1 MVFNRKLDL
10 AKHRVDMHLHRLTK
24 YRCKYCTRRKQFSSQ
39 AMLFFH
45 LKLVH
50 GVRRWTAEARVQR
63 GEFNVVQR
71 KQEGK
76 LEQEVE
82 VCFQEEDTADDS
94 DDGCYTLDQM
104 NNQQVA
110 GIKNREVDDGSKA
123 ELDENCNK
131 W

>member
-10 AKHRVDMHLHRLTK
+10 AKHRVDMHSLTK
-24 YRCKYCTRRKQFSSQ
+24 YRCKYCTQRKQFSSQ

-50 GVRRWTAEARVQR
+50 GIRRWTAEPRVQR
-63 GEFNVVQR
+63 GEFTVAQR
-71 KQEGK
+71 KQEK

-82 VCFQEEDTADDS
+82 VCLQEDDTADDS
-94 DDGCYTLDQM
+94 DDGCYTLDHM

-110 GIKNREVDDGSKA
+110 GIKKREVDDGCKA

>member
-10 AKHRVDMHLHRLTK
+10 AKHRVDMHSRTK
-24 YRCKYCTRRKQFSSQ
+24 YRCKYCTWRKHFSSQ

-50 GVRRWTAEARVQR
+50 GVRRWTAEARVQS
-63 GEFNVVQR
+63 GEFNVVQM
-71 KQEGK
+71 KQEEK

-82 VCFQEEDTADDS
+82 VCLQEDDTADDS
-94 DDGCYTLDQM
+94 DDGCCILDQM

-110 GIKNREVDDGSKA
+110 GIKKREVDDGSKT

-131 W
+131 F